1 MPCSIC
7 KKVGHNYKTC
17 PDISQEERERLIQ
30 DNKKKKEDARKRKEE
45 RRKNEIS
52 WVKMEVS
59 NLNEYDIVVYYGFK
73 WFRGGAVS
81 GPGLDNLRV
90 FPRPI
95 IGPYGSISI
104 NVIKNTYRVVA
115 FPIFEVI
122 NSDGGVESVIQ
133 GDSISDKVKVFDVYL
148 EDHSE
153 ENIVIPNTEYK
164 PPKTELEQWKEFG
177 LKNNF
182 ILKEIEKL
190 STYVNKDGVRVAH
203 EKYDTIGTLIEMVQ
217 DIKEPKC
224 SDIDREFAG
233 IPSRLTNIT

>member
-30 DNKKKKEDARKRKEE
+30 ENKKKKEDTRKRKEE

-59 NLNEYDIVVYYGFK
+59 NLNEYDIVIYYGFK
-73 WFRGGAVS
+73 Y
-81 GPGLDNLRV
+81 GPGINGSLNSLRG
-90 FPRPI
+90 FSPRTI

-104 NVIKNTYRVVA
+104 KVIKNIHRVVA
-115 FPIFEVI
+115 FPMFEVI

-133 GDSISDKVKVFDVYL
+133 GDSISDKVKIFDVYL
-148 EDHSE
+148 ADYSE
-153 ENIVIPNTEYK
+153 ENIVIPKTEYK

-190 STYVNKDGVRVAH
+190 STYVDKDGVRVAH

-233 IPSRLTNIT
+233 IPSRLTNIA

>member
-7 KKVGHNYKTC
+7 KKIGHNYKTC
-17 PDISQEERERLIQ
+17 PDLSSEQRERLIEE
-30 DNKKKKEDARKRKEE
+30 NKKKKEDTRKRKEE

-59 NLNEYDIVVYYGFK
+59 NLNEYDIVVYWGFNYGD
-73 WFRGGAVS
+73 S
-81 GPGLDNLRV
+81 DDLR
-90 FPRPI
+90 FI
-95 IGPYGSISI
+95 ATIGPYGSTLPVGFIRE
-104 NVIKNTYRVVA
+104 KARVVA

-133 GDSISDKVKVFDVYL
+133 DDSISDKVKIFDVYL
-148 EDHSE
+148 ADYSE
-153 ENIVIPNTEYK
+153 ENIVIPKTEYT

-190 STYVNKDGVRVAH
+190 STYVDKDGVRVAH
-203 EKYDTIGTLIEMVQ
+203 EKYDTIGPLIEMVQ
-217 DIKEPKC
+217 DIKDPKC

>member
-17 PDISQEERERLIQ
+17 PDLSQEERERLIQ
-30 DNKKKKEDARKRKEE
+30 ENKKKKEDTRKRKEE

-59 NLNEYDIVVYYGFK
+59 NLNEYEIVVYSGFK
-73 WFRGGAVS
+73 S
-81 GPGLDNLRV
+81 GIGSVGSDDLR
-90 FPRPI
+90 FITI
-95 IGPYGSISI
+95 IGSYGSTPI
-104 NVIKNTYRVVA
+104 RVVKNIHRVAA

-133 GDSISDKVKVFDVYL
+133 GDSISDKVKIFDVYL
-148 EDHSE
+148 ADYSE
-153 ENIVIPNTEYK
+153 ENIVIPKTEYT

-190 STYVNKDGVRVAH
+190 STYVDKDGVRVAH
-203 EKYDTIGTLIEMVQ
+203 EKYDTIGPLIEMVQ
-217 DIKEPKC
+217 DIKDPKC

>member
-81 GPGLDNLRV
+81 GSARGPPRSERLVGRAGLRAGKSRPAVSADADADGAAVVHSRRGEPGD
-90 FPRPI
+90 
-95 IGPYGSISI
+95 
-104 NVIKNTYRVVA
+104 A
-115 FPIFEVI
+115 
-122 NSDGGVESVIQ
+122 
-133 GDSISDKVKVFDVYL
+133 
-148 EDHSE
+148 
-153 ENIVIPNTEYK
+153 
-164 PPKTELEQWKEFG
+164 G
-177 LKNNF
+177 L
-182 ILKEIEKL
+182 
-190 STYVNKDGVRVAH
+190 G
-203 EKYDTIGTLIEMVQ
+203 
-217 DIKEPKC
+217 
-224 SDIDREFAG
+224 AG
-233 IPSRLTNIT
+233 HAAGRAGQARAGR

>member
-17 PDISQEERERLIQ
+17 PDLSSEQREKLIQ
-30 DNKKKKEDARKRKEE
+30 ENKKKKEDARKRKEE

-59 NLNEYDIVVYYGFK
+59 NLNEYDIVVYWGFNYGT
-73 WFRGGAVS
+73 GSVGS
-81 GPGLDNLRV
+81 DDLR
-90 FPRPI
+90 FI
-95 IGPYGSISI
+95 STIGSYGSTPPVRFIRE
-104 NVIKNTYRVVA
+104 KARVVA

-133 GDSISDKVKVFDVYL
+133 GDSISDKVKIFDVYL
-148 EDHSE
+148 ADYSE
-153 ENIVIPNTEYK
+153 ENIVIPKTEYT

-190 STYVNKDGVRVAH
+190 STYVDKDGVRVAH
-203 EKYDTIGTLIEMVQ
+203 EKYDTIGPLIEMIQ
-217 DIKEPKC
+217 DIKDPKC

>member
-17 PDISQEERERLIQ
+17 PDLSSEQRERLIEE
-30 DNKKKKEDARKRKEE
+30 NKKKKEDTRKRKEE

-59 NLNEYDIVVYYGFK
+59 NLNEYDIVVYHGFK
-73 WFRGGAVS
+73 Y
-81 GPGLDNLRV
+81 GPGINSLRWSTT
-90 FPRPI
+90 
-95 IGPYGSISI
+95 IGPYGSTHI
-104 NVIKNTYRVVA
+104 NVVKNIHRVAA
-115 FPIFEVI
+115 FHMFEVI

-133 GDSISDKVKVFDVYL
+133 GDSISDKVKIFDVYL

-153 ENIVIPNTEYK
+153 ENIVIPKTEYK
-164 PPKTELEQWKEFG
+164 PPKTELDQWKEFG

-190 STYVNKDGVRVAH
+190 STYVDKDGVRVAH
-203 EKYDTIGTLIEMVQ
+203 EKYDTIGSLIEMVQ

>member
-1 MPCSIC
+1 MPCRIC

-17 PDISQEERERLIQ
+17 PDLSSEQRERLIEE
-30 DNKKKKEDARKRKEE
+30 NKKKKEDTRKRKEE

-73 WFRGGAVS
+73 YGAGINS
-81 GPGLDNLRV
+81 LRA
-90 FPRPI
+90 I
-95 IGPYGSISI
+95 TTIGPYGSTPI
-104 NVIKNTYRVVA
+104 NVVKNIYRVAA
-115 FPIFEVI
+115 FPLFEVI

-133 GDSISDKVKVFDVYL
+133 GDSISDKVKIFDVYL
-148 EDHSE
+148 ADYSE
-153 ENIVIPNTEYK
+153 ENIVIPKTEYK
-164 PPKTELEQWKEFG
+164 PPKTELDQWKEFG

-190 STYVNKDGVRVAH
+190 STYVDKDGVRVAH
-203 EKYDTIGTLIEMVQ
+203 EKYDTIGSLIEMVQ

>member
-1 MPCSIC
+1 MKRIR
-7 KKVGHNYKTC
+7 K
-17 PDISQEERERLIQ
+17 R
-30 DNKKKKEDARKRKEE
+30 RKRKEE

-73 WFRGGAVS
+73 S
-81 GPGLDNLRV
+81 GVGMNTLRA
-90 FPRPI
+90 I
-95 IGPYGSISI
+95 TTIGSYGSTPIS
-104 NVIKNTYRVVA
+104 VVKNIHRVAA
-115 FPIFEVI
+115 FPMFEVI

-133 GDSISDKVKVFDVYL
+133 DDSISDKVKIFDVYL
-148 EDHSE
+148 ADYSE
-153 ENIVIPNTEYK
+153 ENIVIPKTEYT

-190 STYVNKDGVRVAH
+190 STYVDKDGVRVAH
-203 EKYDTIGTLIEMVQ
+203 EKYDTIGPLIEMVQ
-217 DIKEPKC
+217 DIKDPKC

>member
-17 PDISQEERERLIQ
+17 PDLSSEQREKLIQ
-30 DNKKKKEDARKRKEE
+30 ENKKKKEDARKRKEE

-59 NLNEYDIVVYYGFK
+59 NLNEYDIVVYWGFNYGT
-73 WFRGGAVS
+73 GSVGS
-81 GPGLDNLRV
+81 DDLR
-90 FPRPI
+90 FI
-95 IGPYGSISI
+95 STIGSYGSTPPVRFIRE
-104 NVIKNTYRVVA
+104 KARVVA
-115 FPIFEVI
+115 FPMFEVI

-133 GDSISDKVKVFDVYL
+133 GDSISDKVKIFDVYL
-148 EDHSE
+148 ADYSE
-153 ENIVIPNTEYK
+153 ENIVIPKTEYT

-190 STYVNKDGVRVAH
+190 STYVDKDGVRVAH
-203 EKYDTIGTLIEMVQ
+203 EKYDTIGPLIEMIQ
-217 DIKEPKC
+217 DIKDPKC